1 MTNRPSFSDL
11 CRRLSSAYDE
21 GEARAVVRLLLE
33 EAFGLSLT
41 DMLCGGVE
49 SLSPADAERLD
60 AMMLRLAAM
69 EPVQYVVGHEWFC
82 GRRFRVTPAVLI
94 PRPETQQLVSLATAA
109 MDGKEDHS
117 DVLDIGTGSGCI
129 AVSIAA
135 ACPGARVEAWDLS
148 GDALDVA
155 RENARENGVSVRYSR
170 QDALH
175 APCDADRWDVVVS
188 NPPYIPERER
198 QQMSLNVTGH
208 EPGMALFVPDGD
220 PLVFYRAIA
229 RYAAKALRPGGTLL
243 FETHTR
249 LAGDV
254 AALVLQEGLSGAEV
268 LDDIFD
274 RPRFVRCRRA
284 CP

>member
-11 CRRLSSAYDE
+11 CRRLSSVYDE

-49 SLSPADAERLD
+49 SLSPDDAERLD
-60 AMMLRLAAM
+60 AMMSRLTAM

-94 PRPETQQLVSLATAA
+94 PRPETQHLVSLATAEMA
-109 MDGKEDHS
+109 GKEDQT

-135 ACPGARVEAWDLS
+135 ACPKARVEAWDLS
-148 GDALDVA
+148 DDALSVA
-155 RENARENGVSVRYSR
+155 RENARENGVSIRFSR

-175 APCDADRWDVVVS
+175 APCEADRWDVVVS

-208 EPGMALFVPDGD
+208 EPGMALFVPDRD

-254 AALVLQEGLSGAEV
+254 AGLVREEGLSTAEV

-284 CP
+284 